1 MASKTSNRKRKAV
14 RLGDQSVVR
23 GEGGEIH
30 QNAGG
35 DVPQLTT
42 QQGIPASDDQNTL
55 KVGSRGPA
63 ALEDFHFREKIFH
76 FDHERIPERVVAVSA
91 RTATSKIT
99 GRWPASRELISFIEL
114 AREFRPSF
122 GSPRWPATKARLIL
136 PAMCAAS
143 Q

>member
-55 KVGSRGPA
+55 KVGSRVNSSLPI
-63 ALEDFHFREKIFH
+63 IFYSL
-76 FDHERIPERVVAVSA
+76 RNKYLAVRSKVIGIPV
-91 RTATSKIT
+91 
-99 GRWPASRELISFIEL
+99 L
-114 AREFRPSF
+114 
-122 GSPRWPATKARLIL
+122 TK
-136 PAMCAAS
+136 P
-143 Q
+143 